1 MSKII
6 WFLRFAT
13 YIYVMKRNKQ
23 LPTLTKAEEE
33 VMQVIWQLERCL
45 VRDIMEQLGDPDMP
59 HSTVSS
65 VVRILEKK
73 GFVDHKAYGKT
84 YEYFPVVTKEE
95 YAQHG
100 VKSLVE
106 KYFSGSPKKLVS
118 FLVQNENMNLKELN
132 DLLKTIDNTK
142 KK

>member
-1 MSKII
+1 
-6 WFLRFAT
+6 
-13 YIYVMKRNKQ
+13 MKRNKSLQ
-23 LPTLTKAEEE
+23 QLTKAEEE
-33 VMQVIWQLERCL
+33 VMQIIWKLGRCL
-45 VRDIMEQLGDPDMP
+45 VRDIIEQLGDPEMP

-84 YEYFPVVTKEE
+84 HEYFPIVTKED

-100 VKSLVE
+100 VTSLME
-106 KYFSGSPKKLVS
+106 KYFGGSPKKLVS
-118 FLVQNENMNLKELN
+118 FLVQSDNMDLKELN
-132 DLLKTIDNTK
+132 DLLKTLDGAK

>member
-1 MSKII
+1 
-6 WFLRFAT
+6 
-13 YIYVMKRNKQ
+13 MKRNKS

-33 VMQVIWQLERCL
+33 VMHIVWQLDRCL
-45 VRDIMEQLGDPDMP
+45 VRDIMDKLGNPEIP

-84 YEYFPVVTKEE
+84 HEYFPIVTKEE

-100 VKSLVE
+100 VSSLVE
-106 KYFSGSPKKLVS
+106 KYFGGSPKQLVS
-118 FLVQNENMNLKELN
+118 FLVQRENMNLKELN
-132 DLLKTIDNTK
+132 EIMKLLDNPK
-142 KK
+142 KR

>member
-1 MSKII
+1 
-6 WFLRFAT
+6 
-13 YIYVMKRNKQ
+13 MKLKST

-33 VMQVIWQLERCL
+33 VMHIIWQLDRCL
-45 VRDIMEQLGDPDMP
+45 VKDIIDALGDPDMP
-59 HSTVSS
+59 HSTISS

-73 GFVDHKAYGKT
+73 GFVGHKAYGKT
-84 YEYFPVVTKEE
+84 HEYFPVITKED

-106 KYFSGSPKKLVS
+106 KYFGGSPKMLVS
-118 FLVQNENMNLKELN
+118 FLVQNDNMDLKELN
-132 DLLKTIDNTK
+132 DLMKTLDNPK

>member
-1 MSKII
+1 
-6 WFLRFAT
+6 
-13 YIYVMKRNKQ
+13 MKRKTTLQ
-23 LPTLTKAEEE
+23 SLTKAEEE
-33 VMQVIWQLERCL
+33 VMQIIWQLDRCL
-45 VRDIMEQLGDPDMP
+45 VRDVIDHLGDPDIP

-84 YEYFPVVTKEE
+84 HEYFPIITKEE

-100 VKSLVE
+100 VQSLME
-106 KYFSGSPKKLVS
+106 KYFGGSPKQLVS
-118 FLVQNENMNLKELN
+118 FLVEKEDMKLKELN
-132 DLLKTIDNTK
+132 ELLKSLDNNK

>member
-1 MSKII
+1 MSK
-6 WFLRFAT
+6 
-13 YIYVMKRNKQ
+13 KNS

-33 VMQVIWQLERCL
+33 VMHIIWQLDRCL
-45 VRDIMEQLGDPDMP
+45 VRDIIDHLGDPDIP

-73 GFVDHKAYGKT
+73 GFLDHKAYGKT
-84 YEYFPVVTKEE
+84 YEYFPIVAKED

-100 VKSLVE
+100 VQNLME
-106 KYFSGSPKKLVS
+106 KYFGGSPKKLVS
-118 FLVQNENMNLKELN
+118 FLVQNEDMNLKELN
-132 DLLKTIDNTK
+132 DLLKKLDNPK

>member
-1 MSKII
+1 
-6 WFLRFAT
+6 
-13 YIYVMKRNKQ
+13 MKRNNQ

-33 VMQVIWQLERCL
+33 VMHIIWQLERCL
-45 VRDIMEQLGDPDMP
+45 VRDIIDKLGDPDMP
-59 HSTVSS
+59 HSTISS

-73 GFVDHKAYGKT
+73 GFVDHKAYSKT
-84 YEYFPVVTKEE
+84 HEYFPIVPKEE

-100 VKSLVE
+100 IKSLVE

-118 FLVQNENMNLKELN
+118 YLVQREDMNLKELN
-132 DLLKTIDNTK
+132 DLLKTIDNPK

>member
-1 MSKII
+1 
-6 WFLRFAT
+6 
-13 YIYVMKRNKQ
+13 MKRKITLQ
-23 LPTLTKAEEE
+23 SLTKAEEE
-33 VMQVIWQLERCL
+33 VMQIIWQLDRCL
-45 VRDIMEQLGDPDMP
+45 VRDVIEHLGDPDIP

-84 YEYFPVVTKEE
+84 HEYFPIITKEE

-100 VKSLVE
+100 VQSLVE
-106 KYFSGSPKKLVS
+106 KYFGGSPKKLVS
-118 FLVQNENMNLKELN
+118 FLVEKEDMKLKELN
-132 DLLKTIDNTK
+132 ELLKSLDNNK